1 MSRTVIA
8 LAAGGTGG
16 HMFPA
21 EALARA
27 LIGRGLKVAMVTDG
41 RGGEFGESGLD
52 IEMFRIRAATVGA
65 GLIGKLKTALAI
77 AIGYFQAR
85 GILKRLKPAA
95 LVGFGGYASAP
106 TVLAAGA
113 CRVPVLLHEQNA
125 ILGRT
130 NRLLAGRAAGIAVAF
145 PSVGGTGKAGEGKLV
160 RTGNPVRPAIVERAA
175 TPYDPPAAPPAA
187 PPSDDRAIRILV
199 LGGSQG
205 ARALSEL
212 VPGALAKLEQ
222 PVRRRLVVTQQCRAE
237 DLEMARAA
245 YEGTH
250 IDHQLDTFFQDVPR
264 LMAEAHL
271 VICRSGA
278 STIAELTAI
287 GRPSILIP
295 YPFAADDHQTAN
307 AAALEAAGGG
317 WLMPQGAL
325 SVDSLSERVATLIG
339 SPDVLSR
346 AAAAAKDFGT
356 TDAAGHLA
364 DAVMRLAGIDRRDG
378 GGDSHPRQ
386 EVAA

>member
-1 MSRTVIA
+1 MSRAVIA

-21 EALARA
+21 EALAQA
-27 LIGRGLKVAMVTDG
+27 LIARGLKIAMVTDS
-41 RGGEFGESGLD
+41 RGGAFGDSSTD
-52 IEMFRIRAATVGA
+52 IDVFRIRAATVGA
-65 GLIGKLKTALAI
+65 GLIGKLKTGLAI
-77 AIGYFQAR
+77 AIGYLQAR
-85 GILKRLKPAA
+85 GILKRVRPAA

-125 ILGRT
+125 FLGRA
-130 NRLLAGRAAGIAVAF
+130 NRLLVGRASGIAVAF
-145 PSVGGTGKAGEGKLV
+145 PSVGGVDKAGEAKLV
-160 RTGNPVRPAIVERAA
+160 RTGNPVRPAIVEWAA
-175 TPYDPPAAPPAA
+175 TPYEATADG
-187 PPSDDRAIRILV
+187 RAIRILV

-212 VPGALAKLEQ
+212 IPGALAKLEE
-222 PVRRRLVVTQQCRAE
+222 PIRRRLVVTQQCRAE
-237 DLEMARAA
+237 DLQMARTV

-250 IDHQLDTFFQDVPR
+250 ILHQLDTFFQDVPR

-317 WLMPQGAL
+317 WLMPQDAL
-325 SVDSLSERVATLIG
+325 SIDSLSERVAALIG
-339 SPDVLSR
+339 EPRSLAK
-346 AAAAAKDFGT
+346 AAAAAKAFGT
-356 TDAAGHLA
+356 TEAAEKLA
-364 DAVMRLAGIDRRDG
+364 DAVMRLAGIDSSNG
-378 GGDSHPRQ
+378 GGNGSGDDHARQ

>member
-27 LIGRGLKVAMVTDG
+27 LTARGLKVAMITDS
-41 RGGEFGESGLD
+41 RGGAFSGSGLD
-52 IEMFRIRAATVGA
+52 VELFRVRAATVGA
-65 GLIGKLKTALAI
+65 GLLGKLKTGWAI
-77 AIGYFQAR
+77 AIGFLQAR
-85 GILKRLKPAA
+85 RVLKELKPAA

-106 TVLAAGA
+106 TVLAAGG
-113 CRVPVLLHEQNA
+113 RRIPVLLHEQNA
-125 ILGRT
+125 ILGRA
-130 NRLLAGRAAGIAVAF
+130 NRLLAGRAACIATAF
-145 PSVGGTGKAGEGKLV
+145 PSVDGAGTTAVV
-160 RTGNPVRPAIVERAA
+160 RTGNPVRPGIVERAA
-175 TPYDPPAAPPAA
+175 TPYAAPDKGP
-187 PPSDDRAIRILV
+187 IRILI

-212 VPGALAKLEQ
+212 VPGALAKL
-222 PVRRRLVVTQQCRAE
+222 PAATRKRLVVTQQCRPE
-237 DLEMARAA
+237 DLAAVREA
-245 YEGTH
+245 YEASQ
-250 IDHQLDTFFQDVPR
+250 IVHQLDRFFKDVPK

-278 STIAELTAI
+278 STLAELTAI

-317 WLMPQGAL
+317 WLMPQDELGIE
-325 SVDSLSERVATLIG
+325 SLSAKVKSLLK
-339 SPDVLSR
+339 SPDTL
-346 AAAAAKDFGT
+346 AAAARDAKSFGT
-356 TDAAGHLA
+356 TEAAENLA
-364 DAVMRLAGIDRRDG
+364 DAVMRLAGLTQDNG
-378 GGDSHPRQ
+378 GGKTQPRQ